1 MCSSEK
7 KAKNNII
14 QDVQTNMNNYDNYIT
29 GLYDSDS
36 PMNQPETE
44 AEKVTYTE
52 FLENE
57 LNQTYFKDFLSDYKD
72 TVKQIYQTNKRILEI
87 EQNLSIFGTITS
99 DERIELHNLKKKLT
113 NFIYLLWKYII
124 ILLQ

>member
-1 MCSSEK
+1 
-7 KAKNNII
+7 
-14 QDVQTNMNNYDNYIT
+14 MNNYDNQVL
-29 GLYDSDS
+29 GVGNSQH
-36 PMNQPETE
+36 PANQPETE
-44 AEKVTYTE
+44 AKKVTYTE

-99 DERIELHNLKKKLT
+99 DERIELHNLKNKLT
-113 NFIYLLWKYII
+113 KLINSL
-124 ILLQ
+124 

>member
-14 QDVQTNMNNYDNYIT
+14 QDVQTNMNNYDKYIT
-29 GLYDSDS
+29 GIYDSNS

-44 AEKVTYTE
+44 AEKVTHTE

-57 LNQTYFKDFLSDYKD
+57 LNKTYFKDFLSDYKD
-72 TVKQIYQTNKRILEI
+72 TVITIHQTWKRIAEI
-87 EQNLSIFGTITS
+87 EENQRLLPFDS
-99 DERIELHNLKKKLT
+99 DEQQEIIQLKKKLT
-113 NFIYLLWKYII
+113 TLIE
-124 ILLQ
+124 IL

>member
-44 AEKVTYTE
+44 VEKVTVTE

-72 TVKQIYQTNKRILEI
+72 TVRKIYQTNKRIAEI
-87 EQNLSIFGTITS
+87 EENLSIFGSITS
-99 DERIELHNLKKKLT
+99 DEQVELHNLKKKLT
-113 NFIYLLWKYII
+113 NLINLL
-124 ILLQ
+124 

>member
-1 MCSSEK
+1 
-7 KAKNNII
+7 
-14 QDVQTNMNNYDNYIT
+14 MNDYDNYIT

-36 PMNQPETE
+36 PMNQPEAE

-72 TVKQIYQTNKRILEI
+72 TAITIHQTWKRVLEI
-87 EQNLSIFGTITS
+87 EENQRLLPFDS
-99 DERIELHNLKKKLT
+99 DEQQEIIPLKKKLT
-113 NFIYLLWKYII
+113 KLISLL
-124 ILLQ
+124 

>member
-36 PMNQPETE
+36 PMNQPEAE

-57 LNQTYFKDFLSDYKD
+57 LSQTYFKAFLSDYKD
-72 TVKQIYQTNKRILEI
+72 TAITIYQTWKRVAEI
-87 EQNLSIFGTITS
+87 EQNQRLLPFDS
-99 DERIELHNLKKKLT
+99 DEQQEIIHLKDKLT
-113 NFIYLLWKYII
+113 KLIALL
-124 ILLQ
+124 

>member
-36 PMNQPETE
+36 PMNQPEAE

-72 TVKQIYQTNKRILEI
+72 TAITIHQTWKRVLEI
-87 EQNLSIFGTITS
+87 EENQRMLPFDSYEQQEIIQ
-99 DERIELHNLKKKLT
+99 LKKKLT
-113 NFIYLLWKYII
+113 TLIE
-124 ILLQ
+124 IL

>member
-1 MCSSEK
+1 
-7 KAKNNII
+7 
-14 QDVQTNMNNYDNYIT
+14 MNNYDNKVL
-29 GLYDSDS
+29 GVGNSMH
-36 PMNQPETE
+36 PANQPEAE

-72 TVKQIYQTNKRILEI
+72 TVTIIYQTWKRVLEI
-87 EQNLSIFGTITS
+87 EQNLSFLGTITS

-113 NFIYLLWKYII
+113 NFISLL
-124 ILLQ
+124 